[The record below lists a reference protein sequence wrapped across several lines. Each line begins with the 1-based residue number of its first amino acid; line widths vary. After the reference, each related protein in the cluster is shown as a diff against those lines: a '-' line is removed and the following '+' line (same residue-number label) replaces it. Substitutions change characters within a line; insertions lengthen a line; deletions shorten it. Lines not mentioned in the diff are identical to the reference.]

1 MSWFVMWFFWR
12 LSEIPTILTMTNGI
26 TWLQSGFPASAFQ
39 VQRSLP
45 HPFHRCLALKRLQNL
60 LILRIAKE
68 NTISL
73 LTKWIIPYLL
83 PLNTCSI
90 ELWSLYIFFCYKIRH
105 LWLFGGFR
113 LCTVVSCITNLTV
126 IIPLIE
132 KILIILMIPMILII
146 TIILTILLILI
157 ILTIHGSTCSTY
169 FWCPEHLCT
178 ASSKL
183 RSLHPPW
190 KEKDENLI
198 SFFYFTKLT
207 LDSGRGSSPQF
218 HLEQKS
224 GV

>member
-1 MSWFVMWFFWR
+1 MPR
-12 LSEIPTILTMTNGI
+12 LEKVAKSSSSNDCQRKYNFIINGMNHSILAPT
-26 TWLQSGFPASAFQ
+26 
-39 VQRSLP
+39 
-45 HPFHRCLALKRLQNL
+45 K
-60 LILRIAKE
+60 
-68 NTISL
+68 
-73 LTKWIIPYLL
+73 YLL
-83 PLNTCSI
+83 NIIVKSEHI
-90 ELWSLYIFFCYKIRH
+90 FCYEFWH
-105 LWLFGGFR
+105 FSLFGGFR
-113 LCTVVSCITNLTV
+113 LCTVVRCISNLTV
-126 IIPLIE
+126 IILLIE
-132 KILIILMIPMILII
+132 KILIILMILIILII
-146 TIILTILLILI
+146 TSILTILLILI